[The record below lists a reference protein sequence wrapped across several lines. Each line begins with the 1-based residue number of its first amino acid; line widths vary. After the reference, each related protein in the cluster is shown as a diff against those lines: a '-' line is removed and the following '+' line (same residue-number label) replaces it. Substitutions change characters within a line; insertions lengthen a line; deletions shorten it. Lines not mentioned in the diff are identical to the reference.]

1 MKLLLVFSTPS
12 GGMET
17 LNRIR
22 SRALAASGVDCH
34 VLYTNEGSGLQNA
47 PGATVL
53 VYRESADILELIRRE
68 GYDMIVVCSHVVLLE
83 QIRLSGYAGRLVFE
97 VQGLGTPQQA
107 EEFLR
112 DYGSVLRFCADGL
125 LYPVTGHLQAMFG
138 GAYPELPQFCFD
150 DPLDTDSFGYSRF
163 PVVPYPILGWI
174 GRIEPNKNWRELAS
188 IAEALVPAFPQL
200 ALWMFEDA
208 SLYDPVERQ
217 SFDQWRQTSPVAGR
231 LTLRS
236 NVPHSQMA
244 DYLSLIGDSGGLL
257 VSCSIREGF
266 GYAVAEALL
275 CRCPVLATDSGGVT
289 RFISPGQT
297 GDVPA
302 RRHRRGCGRRL
313 SPHAGRRL
321 SGEHPRPGRAPYP
334 RALLGC
340 GLCRSF
346 PRDAPGD
353 AGGPAQAALRRGSA
367 ALAPL
372 PAFGPLRPRAAAAAS
387 RRSGLAPKGL
397 AR

>member
-53 VYRESADILELIRRE
+53 VYRETADILELIRRE

-208 SLYDPVERQ
+208 SLYDPAERQ
-217 SFDQWRQTSPVAGR
+217 SFEQWRRISPVAGR

-297 GDVPA
+297 GE
-302 RRHRRGCGRRL
+302 L
-313 SPHAGRRL
+313 
-321 SGEHPRPGRAPYP
+321 YP
-334 RALLGC
+334 LGDI
-340 GLCRSF
+340 G
-346 PRDAPGD
+346 
-353 AGGPAQAALRRGSA
+353 
-367 ALAPL
+367 
-372 PAFGPLRPRAAAAAS
+372 AAAAGAYRLMQDVAYRES
-387 RRSGLAPKGL
+387 IRVQGERHIRERFSAAAYVAHFHAMLQAMQAVQPK
-397 AR
+397 RP